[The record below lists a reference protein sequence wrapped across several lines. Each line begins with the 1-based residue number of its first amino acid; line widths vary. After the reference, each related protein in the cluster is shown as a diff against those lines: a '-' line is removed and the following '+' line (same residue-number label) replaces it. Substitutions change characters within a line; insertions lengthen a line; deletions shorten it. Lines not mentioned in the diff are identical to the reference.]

1 MRFHP
6 GVLKLAVLLL
16 LTTVYGQVIGAVA
29 GGVGSETGYY
39 LINKGLLAILL
50 LMWVVATGQSRAVG
64 LTGGIEWRTL
74 PIYWPLFVLM
84 LLILLG
90 PATPPIFSVL
100 LALGLIAVSVG
111 FAEELMFRGML
122 FDWFRDLSPR
132 ARVLISAFAF
142 GGAHLA
148 GLLSS
153 IATPVILAQS
163 VFASAVGAVFACARV
178 RDRSIWLPII
188 IHAIFDFVAL
198 GTAGGIEANFD
209 DSPQTVLRLL
219 IPGLVIWVW
228 AAWLIWRLPRH
239 VAQTPGAVAVAEPAG
254 AKTG

>member
-6 GVLKLAVLLL
+6 GILKLATLLL
-16 LTTVYGQVIGAVA
+16 LTTVYAQAIGSIA
-29 GGVGSETGYY
+29 GRVDSETGYY
-39 LINKGLLAILL
+39 LVNKGLLAVLL
-50 LMWVVATGQSRAVG
+50 LLWVLATGGARAAG
-64 LTGGIEWRTL
+64 LKGGIEWRTL
-74 PIYWPLFVLM
+74 PVYWPIFALM
-84 LLILLG
+84 VLILLG
-90 PATPPIFSVL
+90 PLTPPGLTML
-100 LALGLIAVSVG
+100 LALGLIAISVG

-153 IATPVILAQS
+153 FATAVILAQS

-188 IHAIFDFVAL
+188 VHSVFDFVAIAA
-198 GTAGGIEANFD
+198 AGSIGGNFD
-209 DSPQTVLRLL
+209 DSRQTVLRLL
-219 IPGLVIWVW
+219 IPGLMIWVW
-228 AAWLIWRLPRH
+228 AGWLIWRLPRD
-239 VAQTPGAVAVAEPAG
+239 VSWPAAAVTEPAKADAG
-254 AKTG
+254 